1 MVISID
7 EEMMFRKN
15 IPITICF
22 AVFAFVFWTYPVSAS
37 KTYHAERF
45 DVHIEVQ
52 PDGQLMV
59 TEKIAF
65 HFEGGPFTYVFRDL
79 AFANLDDIEIQEA
92 SMDGKILPE
101 GYDAGQIEIDNSR
114 PLKVTW
120 HFSSTSDSTHT
131 FELVY
136 KVSGVIRK
144 LDSDKLVWRAIPG
157 EHAYPIDRSEIS
169 LTFPDSTRLVNP
181 PTLNRAF
188 NQRISGN
195 TVRMMTGG
203 LGEDVDVVL
212 TANLSAGS
220 LILSPP
226 NWQLR
231 QEQERTA
238 LTGALPMGLL
248 SLIVSLV
255 LGGMCLW
262 LYANANRRERLD
274 NPATP
279 YTIPP
284 QDIPPALV
292 GKLLG
297 YGNPILG
304 TLFDFARRDILE
316 IQETAGQR
324 LPSVIRKPHSES
336 LRPHEQILLNGL
348 FPEIGETVELGEIG
362 MRIVPQLKNYD
373 RSLEEDLSQMGW
385 FDTARKKQRSLL
397 MAFWASLLFIAVA
410 LCFTLPIVAL
420 YLFGKEPIA
429 YTIAAISIGLCS
441 GISIVSI
448 AGLFYA
454 ANFSVLT
461 PLGDEQA
468 LRWKSF
474 QGYLQKVGQGIE
486 PLTHPDLFDRY
497 LPFSAVF
504 GFGEGWIKNCQ
515 KMGLFT
521 IPAWLHSQTSDSGF
535 STLSS
540 MISTLDTSSS
550 SASGDGGGA
559 SGGASGGGAS
569 GAG

>member
-1 MVISID
+1 
-7 EEMMFRKN
+7 MFRKN
-15 IPITICF
+15 IPITVCF

-59 TEKIAF
+59 TEKITF

-92 SMDGKILPE
+92 SMDGKTLPG

-120 HFSSTSDSTHT
+120 HFSSISDSTHT

-144 LDSDKLVWRAIPG
+144 LDSDTLIWRAIP
-157 EHAYPIDRSEIS
+157 EDHDYTIDNAEIS
-169 LTFPDSTRLVNP
+169 LTYPLSTHPLDP
-181 PTLNRAF
+181 PTLNRSYK
-188 NQRISGN
+188 NRIDDN
-195 TVRMMTGG
+195 TVYLVTTN
-203 LGEDVDVVL
+203 LGNNVDVVL
-212 TANLSAGS
+212 TAQFPDGS
-220 LILSPP
+220 LVSSAP
-226 NWQLR
+226 NWQVL
-231 QEQERTA
+231 EEREKA
-238 LTGALPMGLL
+238 AFAGALPTGFLAF
-248 SLIVSLV
+248 IGSLV
-255 LGGMCLW
+255 LGGMGLW

-316 IQETAGQR
+316 IQETTGQR

-348 FPEIGETVELGEIG
+348 FPEVGETVELGEIG
-362 MRIVPQLKNYD
+362 LRIVHQLKEYD

-397 MAFWASLLFIAVA
+397 MAFWASLLFIAVG

-420 YLFGKEPIA
+420 YLFGKEPVA

-448 AGLFYA
+448 AGLFYS

-515 KMGLFT
+515 RMGLFA
-521 IPAWLHSQTSDSGF
+521 IPAWLHIQTSDSGF
-535 STLSS
+535 DTLSS

-550 SASGDGGGA
+550 SGSGDGGGD